1 MGQSWRIN
9 IQTKNNSASIIPTTD
24 TIGATVIRSL
34 RGTEKPTL
42 LYPGEERRALELFG
56 TPNASYP
63 DLFEVI
69 QYIQKYP
76 CWVSAPVKN
85 GTKSGVLIT
94 KTGSEALVSGLTQ
107 AQYDSLDFSAIPVKE
122 TVGIGNGGTKN
133 YTLAVAIDPTTYVNQ
148 SINIK
153 VNGTSLAVTA
163 TDVATEVL
171 SGTGLDTGC
180 TYVRSTGVLTLV
192 FVSNV
197 TNNYVIEATYDVNRI
212 TDAYAILVDRS
223 PTANWLEAKV
233 TSTGASLFTIQ
244 LKKLESD
251 GTYTEL
257 SDSPYSTS
265 LVTTD
270 KDGFGQNLY
279 IGDVLADHDYV
290 EVTVNTDLS
299 WGTFTPDSTPKTFK
313 GGDRGDTVTITEL
326 TLGWTYFQSETS
338 YKAKIMFDCSCDG
351 GIPALFN
358 TLRTTYQ
365 KYSRYL
371 IPMPNASENTT
382 ITTRGTYAINNDGVM
397 FYYGW
402 FKINDDY
409 NNSFAYSHLIGRV
422 ASKHADILSLGFGG
436 YSPSWIDE
444 NGMGGQIGG
453 GVISSVFN
461 LNETQL
467 QELDTAQ
474 INPIVFDSTN
484 GVMIVSDRTS
494 LTTLSDYSYIP
505 HVGLRDYLIENIANQ
520 VLPRQLTKLNDD
532 FHRTQVR
539 QLTKSILDTTSKL
552 LEDYVIKCDRENN
565 TDAVR
570 QQRKF
575 VLQVAVKFITFAQTI
590 TFEFINTPQGVAV
603 SSQLA

>member
-1 MGQSWRIN
+1 
-9 IQTKNNSASIIPTTD
+9 
-24 TIGATVIRSL
+24 
-34 RGTEKPTL
+34 
-42 LYPGEERRALELFG
+42 
-56 TPNASYP
+56 
-63 DLFEVI
+63 
-69 QYIQKYP
+69 
-76 CWVSAPVKN
+76 
-85 GTKSGVLIT
+85 
-94 KTGSEALVSGLTQ
+94 
-107 AQYDSLDFSAIPVKE
+107 
-122 TVGIGNGGTKN
+122 
-133 YTLAVAIDPTTYVNQ
+133 
-148 SINIK
+148 
-153 VNGTSLAVTA
+153 
-163 TDVATEVL
+163 
-171 SGTGLDTGC
+171 
-180 TYVRSTGVLTLV
+180 
-192 FVSNV
+192 
-197 TNNYVIEATYDVNRI
+197 
-212 TDAYAILVDRS
+212 
-223 PTANWLEAKV
+223 
-233 TSTGASLFTIQ
+233 
-244 LKKLESD
+244 
-251 GTYTEL
+251 
-257 SDSPYSTS
+257 
-265 LVTTD
+265 
-270 KDGFGQNLY
+270 
-279 IGDVLADHDYV
+279 
-290 EVTVNTDLS
+290 
-299 WGTFTPDSTPKTFK
+299 
-313 GGDRGDTVTITEL
+313 
-326 TLGWTYFQSETS
+326 
-338 YKAKIMFDCSCDG
+338 
-351 GIPALFN
+351 
-358 TLRTTYQ
+358 
-365 KYSRYL
+365 
-371 IPMPNASENTT
+371 MPNASENTT